1 MVKDAD
7 PAATVRSGGRAYPGS
22 VLIEGLENAAWD
34 DAGHPTNLNAAVVD
48 GLEWLAMFRMPDLND
63 EGVDRRDDIARAL
76 DDKAQAEDFPM
87 VEVFAALL
95 MRAAILGLAWLIRS
109 DF

>member
-48 GLEWLAMFRMPDLND
+48 GLEWLAMFRSADLLGPDAAAKLN
-63 EGVDRRDDIARAL
+63 
-76 DDKAQAEDFPM
+76 
-87 VEVFAALL
+87 
-95 MRAAILGLAWLIRS
+95 AAISNLERFSGAVPRAEWDRLMAEGRLQVLNRGG
-109 DF
+109 DPQDA